1 MSAKREDPEA
11 SALDVTTLFPGPTV
25 RSQLY
30 RQEPKLP
37 RLPLPSAD
45 LVGTT
50 AALFLQHMIHQ
61 SMEHSKKKEDDLC
74 TVSDI
79 QAVIDQTPAL
89 AFLKDPFL
97 REGTATTDKERFVE
111 YQPAPKKKSRVTSSA
126 KRTTQKALIIKE
138 MGTTESTSTNTL
150 PSGGEIVVDED
161 DYD

>member
-89 AFLKDPFL
+89 AFLKDPF
-97 REGTATTDKERFVE
+97 REGIATTDQERFVE
-111 YQPAPKKKSRVTSSA
+111 YQPAPKKKSRVKSSA
-126 KRTTQKALIIKE
+126 GRTTQKALIIKE